1 MWMNSI
7 AGDQKQSRRRE
18 ENVRWKV
25 VGDWNSHEDLMR
37 GSLFMWKKVLTSAD
51 LWHIERNEFIFWD
64 KIKTL
69 KTHYYGL
76 CNNEIQR
83 E

>member
-7 AGDQKQSRRRE
+7 TGDQKQSRRRE

-37 GSLFMWKKVLTSAD
+37 GSLFMWKKS
-51 LWHIERNEFIFWD
+51 WHQQ
-64 KIKTL
+64 T
-69 KTHYYGL
+69 YGT
-76 CNNEIQR
+76 
-83 E
+83 